1 MQRADSIPTTI
12 DGDKMFKKWDSFVD
26 AGAVTG
32 LVTQVREIQTALQ
45 NLSGSWATLGGE
57 VYPFSETG
65 SGIAIGNIMGSNPII
80 FGNLQRSGIGTF
92 DGRLIITVGPTQM
105 HCGLQ
110 LALTQSEDFMMLTGT
125 ASMLKRSDRACFRLL
140 TKDVKNGAAFTYTLF
155 RQ

>member
-1 MQRADSIPTTI
+1 
-12 DGDKMFKKWDSFVD
+12 MFKKWDSFVD